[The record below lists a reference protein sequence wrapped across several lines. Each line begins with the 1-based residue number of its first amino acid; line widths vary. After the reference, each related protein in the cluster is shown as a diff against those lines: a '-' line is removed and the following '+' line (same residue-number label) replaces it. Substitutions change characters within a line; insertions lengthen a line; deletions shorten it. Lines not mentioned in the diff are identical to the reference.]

1 MKNIGLKT
9 LINSILILIIVT
21 ILCVILNFI
30 GKIFFVETLSKIP
43 NLFYQYIN
51 SIKLTFILNT
61 SVILLT
67 VIFGFLISIYFFVNK
82 KNTILK
88 YFIPY
93 PHISFAIGILF
104 FFSTSGLLNR
114 FLNFYNKSEIPLID
128 YMSNNEYSIL
138 YIISLTMR
146 ELPFFILVSIMI
158 LNKINFLFLQKHSEN
173 LKLKKFNFYLSVI
186 FPLWIK
192 RMLLPI
198 LIIISFSYSNYEYS
212 FILGT
217 QFPEL
222 LNQELVNIWKNE
234 FHYNTQNYNVLSL
247 FITICFI
254 FTYLFIY
261 LIFQINRYLSI
272 HNVYRKLNI
281 NLILIGKYLYLF
293 LIFIFVSNFI
303 VLLINSLS
311 TNWFFPNI
319 IPSGFTINNFLEIFD
334 NNLNLIINSII
345 ISIFLSI
352 LSIVIFLT
360 YFQLKI
366 KLTSNYFE
374 YVLFISVL
382 LILIIPQN
390 IFLINLNIIFNYLPI
405 DSELFFY
412 LFSLIIFIFPY
423 TYFMLKE
430 KFSSELYKSLY
441 IQKENL
447 KLSNYK
453 FLKNIIYPIYKDTII
468 FITLIGFSV
477 CYYQFLQSIFI
488 GSGNQRLFN
497 NEVMVLFSGESAQLS
512 SAAAIINLLPCLV
525 LFKYFKFNNVKV

>member
-1 MKNIGLKT
+1 
-9 LINSILILIIVT
+9 
-21 ILCVILNFI
+21 
-30 GKIFFVETLSKIP
+30 
-43 NLFYQYIN
+43 
-51 SIKLTFILNT
+51 
-61 SVILLT
+61 
-67 VIFGFLISIYFFVNK
+67 
-82 KNTILK
+82 
-88 YFIPY
+88 
-93 PHISFAIGILF
+93 
-104 FFSTSGLLNR
+104 
-114 FLNFYNKSEIPLID
+114 
-128 YMSNNEYSIL
+128 
-138 YIISLTMR
+138 
-146 ELPFFILVSIMI
+146 MI

-234 FHYNTQNYNVLSL
+234 FHYNTHNYNVLSL

-303 VLLINSLS
+303 ILLINSLS

-366 KLTSNYFE
+366 KLTSNYLE

-488 GSGNQRLFN
+488 GNGNQRLFN

>member
-30 GKIFFVETLSKIP
+30 SKIFFLETLFEIP
-43 NLFYQYIN
+43 SLFYQYKN

-67 VIFGFLISIYFFVNK
+67 VILGFLISIYFFVNK
-82 KNTILK
+82 KDTILK

-114 FLNFYNKSEIPLID
+114 FLNLYNKSEIPLIG

-234 FHYNTQNYNVLSL
+234 FHYNTHNYNVLSL

-281 NLILIGKYLYLF
+281 NLILIVHSYPRMV
-293 LIFIFVSNFI
+293 ICVS
-303 VLLINSLS
+303 L
-311 TNWFFPNI
+311 
-319 IPSGFTINNFLEIFD
+319 
-334 NNLNLIINSII
+334 
-345 ISIFLSI
+345 
-352 LSIVIFLT
+352 
-360 YFQLKI
+360 
-366 KLTSNYFE
+366 
-374 YVLFISVL
+374 
-382 LILIIPQN
+382 
-390 IFLINLNIIFNYLPI
+390 
-405 DSELFFY
+405 
-412 LFSLIIFIFPY
+412 
-423 TYFMLKE
+423 
-430 KFSSELYKSLY
+430 
-441 IQKENL
+441 
-447 KLSNYK
+447 
-453 FLKNIIYPIYKDTII
+453 
-468 FITLIGFSV
+468 
-477 CYYQFLQSIFI
+477 
-488 GSGNQRLFN
+488 
-497 NEVMVLFSGESAQLS
+497 
-512 SAAAIINLLPCLV
+512 
-525 LFKYFKFNNVKV
+525 

>member
-1 MKNIGLKT
+1 M
-9 LINSILILIIVT
+9 
-21 ILCVILNFI
+21 
-30 GKIFFVETLSKIP
+30 
-43 NLFYQYIN
+43 
-51 SIKLTFILNT
+51 
-61 SVILLT
+61 
-67 VIFGFLISIYFFVNK
+67 
-82 KNTILK
+82 
-88 YFIPY
+88 
-93 PHISFAIGILF
+93 
-104 FFSTSGLLNR
+104 
-114 FLNFYNKSEIPLID
+114 
-128 YMSNNEYSIL
+128 
-138 YIISLTMR
+138 
-146 ELPFFILVSIMI
+146 
-158 LNKINFLFLQKHSEN
+158 
-173 LKLKKFNFYLSVI
+173 
-186 FPLWIK
+186 
-192 RMLLPI
+192 
-198 LIIISFSYSNYEYS
+198 
-212 FILGT
+212 
-217 QFPEL
+217 
-222 LNQELVNIWKNE
+222 
-234 FHYNTQNYNVLSL
+234 
-247 FITICFI
+247 
-254 FTYLFIY
+254 
-261 LIFQINRYLSI
+261 IFQINRYLSI

-293 LIFIFVSNFI
+293 LIFFFVSNFI

-366 KLTSNYFE
+366 KLTGNFLE
-374 YVLFISVL
+374 YILFISIL

-390 IFLINLNIIFNYLPI
+390 IFLINLNVIFNYLPI
-405 DSELFFY
+405 DGELFFY

-430 KFSSELYKSLY
+430 KFSSELYKNLY

-468 FITLIGFSV
+468 FIILIGFSV

-512 SAAAIINLLPCLV
+512 SAAAIINLLHVWCCLNI
-525 LFKYFKFNNVKV
+525 LNLTMLKCKNINISLKQKN